1 MTRLWDPRLVLL
13 KRPVPITVGR
23 GGLAPMLVF
32 AGLFAAI
39 GASAGLSV
47 AAAATF
53 GAAAGTASLIAHEL
67 GHVRAARR
75 LKGPR
80 PVAISLIWL
89 GAATRLEGAYASG
102 RDQARVAAAGPRASF
117 SVAVALVPTLFAP
130 IPVDLRELVFMVLAL
145 NVAIGAMS
153 LIPAKPLDGYKLVVG
168 LLWSGLG
175 SQTAAQRLVRRVGLT
190 WAAVE
195 GAGTCVLLVEKP
207 LLGALVL
214 ALAASLFGQKLLA
227 RRART

>member
-1 MTRLWDPRLVLL
+1 MTSLWNPRIVLL
-13 KRPVPITVGR
+13 NRPVPITVGR

-32 AGLFAAI
+32 AGLFAAV
-39 GASAGLSV
+39 GASAGLPIP
-47 AAAATF
+47 AAAAF
-53 GAAAGTASLIAHEL
+53 GAVAGTASLIAHEL

-75 LKGPR
+75 LDGPR

-89 GAATRLEGAYASG
+89 GAATRLEGSYASG
-102 RDQARVAAAGPRASF
+102 GDQARVAAAGPRASF
-117 SVAVALVPTLFAP
+117 AVAVALVPMLFAP
-130 IPVDLRELVFMVLAL
+130 IPVELKELVFILLGL

-168 LLWSGLG
+168 LLWSALG
-175 SQTAAQRLVRRVGLT
+175 SQTAARRLVRRVGLT

-195 GAGTCVLLVEKP
+195 AAGTCVLLVEKP
-207 LLGALVL
+207 LLGALVV

-227 RRART
+227 RRARV